1 MKKGFTIVELLASI
15 AIMALIIIISVPA
28 YEGISK
34 TIKEQNLNSKIS
46 MIEQATKSYVNK
58 YHKDKVYD
66 GNKNILLFSIPYLI
80 EKNVISADDLEKN
93 TISDPLNGGILKG
106 YVKVIYDIDNYEI
119 KTEYEEFSAFANF
132 DDYKKMIDTYNN
144 QLNKFK
150 INNTKDFNFN
160 EKNYTTLKSQ
170 LDNSNNKKTMIQI
183 YKG

>member
-15 AIMALIIIISVPA
+15 AIMVLIIIISVPA

-46 MIEQATKSYVNK
+46 MIEQAAKSYVNK

-80 EKNVISADDLEKN
+80 DKNVISAEDSEKN

-106 YVKVIYDIDNYEI
+106 YIKVTYDINNYEI
-119 KTEYEEFSAFANF
+119 KTKYEEFSTFANF
-132 DDYKKMIDTYNN
+132 NEYKTITEAYNN

-150 INNTKDFNFN
+150 INNTSTYNFN
-160 EKNYTTLKSQ
+160 ATYYTTLKSQ
-170 LDNSNNKKTMIQI
+170 FDNDNNKKTMIQI